1 MEDNFDLTEI
11 TKKTRKKVNSR
22 QKGSSFERGISKLL
36 NDTFN
41 TDEFCRSPGSG
52 AFATTHKL
60 PEYLKIYG
68 DLITPENFR
77 FTIECKKGYNNINI
91 YSLLD
96 YSSKFWEFLA
106 QSEKDSKSSKKES
119 MVIFKQDR
127 KPTLAIVKDSTRFS
141 TCITHL
147 TLTKDTKIYRIYKLE
162 DILVEPIACWF
173 TELA

>member
-1 MEDNFDLTEI
+1 
-11 TKKTRKKVNSR
+11 
-22 QKGSSFERGISKLL
+22 
-36 NDTFN
+36 
-41 TDEFCRSPGSG
+41 
-52 AFATTHKL
+52 
-60 PEYLKIYG
+60 
-68 DLITPENFR
+68 
-77 FTIECKKGYNNINI
+77 
-91 YSLLD
+91 
-96 YSSKFWEFLA
+96 
-106 QSEKDSKSSKKES
+106 